1 MGRGFNAAFTIT
13 LNRIQSFGSD
23 AIKTNMREVN
33 MAPRTTMIC
42 MLYFMLLHSACNKSP
57 TPVQS
62 PPITGLMS
70 FKGVGFLNNGT
81 YPKLNTCDSTGVSPG
96 LSWSDAPSGTK
107 SFAVTMH
114 HYPPTGD
121 KHVYWV
127 VYNIPS
133 TITNIPIGLSGS
145 YSFGINTVNGKN
157 IYAPPCSQG
166 PGIKYYFLTLYALS
180 EAPIIDKP
188 AGQITMDVLREAIK
202 SKMLDTAVMQ
212 VNYTR

>member
-1 MGRGFNAAFTIT
+1 MASKNMIIRFLFLVVVHFAC
-13 LNRIQSFGSD
+13 RKGSEQD
-23 AIKTNMREVN
+23 
-33 MAPRTTMIC
+33 P
-42 MLYFMLLHSACNKSP
+42 SP
-57 TPVQS
+57 AV
-62 PPITGLMS
+62 TGLMS
-70 FKGVGFLNNGT
+70 FKGVGFEHNGM
-81 YPKLNTCDSTGVSPG
+81 YPKLYTCDSTGVSPG
-96 LSWSDAPSGTK
+96 LSWSNAPSATR

-127 VYNIPS
+127 VYNIPAS
-133 TITNIPIGLSGS
+133 VTNIPYGLTGS

-180 EAPIIDKP
+180 EPPVIDKP
-188 AGQITMDVLREAIK
+188 ASQITMDVFREAIK
-202 SKMLDTAVMQ
+202 TRILDTAVMQ